1 MFIQFQL
8 IIAILTLMLS
18 TNHQLKLKDPSV
30 PQNMSSSQL
39 VINPQEIS
47 YVSIIVA

>member
-1 MFIQFQL
+1 MFIQFQF
-8 IIAILTLMLS
+8 IIATLTLVLS
-18 TNHQLKLKDPSV
+18 TNHQLRLKDPSV
-30 PQNMSSSQL
+30 PQNMSCSQL